1 MKKLVKVKNT
11 SEGTIAFIDDTG
23 KKIEIKPGAEIECKY
38 KRSMDPRLVII
49 KKEVKPNG
57 SNRK

>member
-1 MKKLVKVKNT
+1 MKVKNT
-11 SEGTIAFIDDTG
+11 SEGLLAFKDDNG
-23 KKIEIKPGAEIECKY
+23 KAINIKPGEEIECKY
-38 KRSMDPRLVII
+38 KRSMDPRLVIV